1 MKLNSVDIT
10 DELKAIPINCEYD
23 DYPNERVYRC
33 SGVPIEIETISKLNN
48 SDEPHF
54 DIKIMTVYVFIE
66 VVETYKSNLFKAN
79 DEPDYIVDVLY
90 INDYSFEVLD
100 SEDKKQNISI
110 TFDEKIVSEL
120 NLLS

>member
-1 MKLNSVDIT
+1 MKINSIDIT

-33 SGVPIEIETISKLNN
+33 SGVPIEIETISKLND
-48 SDEPHF
+48 SDEPQF
-54 DIKIMTVYVFIE
+54 DVKIMTVYVFIE
-66 VVETYKSNLFKAN
+66 VVETYKTNLFKAN
-79 DEPDYIVDVLY
+79 DEPDYIVDELY
-90 INDYSFEVLD
+90 INDYNFEVLD